1 MSNGPLRARTVG
13 LEMFTLAR
21 ELNHAAAKSLSVA
34 METNG
39 RGFHGFIVELP
50 GTYVRGLTQE

>member
-1 MSNGPLRARTVG
+1 MG